1 MLWFQPVIVNHPQV
15 ITISM
20 ALQLVPSHWSLWS
33 GWWFGTFFIFPYIG
47 NNHPNWLIFFRGV
60 ETTNQWFIMCDDLR
74 MVIPCYPITFLSQCH
89 HHCMSLSVPSSSLFL
104 AGREAESA
112 RFTAETA
119 TDGEVRG
126 SKLYISWPTLRYS
139 IYKCNIP
146 AYVYIYIFIFFVY
159 LFI

>member
-1 MLWFQPVIVNHPQV
+1 
-15 ITISM
+15 
-20 ALQLVPSHWSLWS
+20 
-33 GWWFGTFFIFPYIG
+33 
-47 NNHPNWLIFFRGV
+47 
-60 ETTNQWFIMCDDLR
+60 MCDDLR

-146 AYVYIYIFIFFVY
+146 AYVYIYIFC
-159 LFI
+159 LFIYLIYINKYKINIYMHITILIINMYCTYDSFDGSIEKV